1 MKVIKKINNNVAIC
15 LDSSNNELIA
25 LGKGIGFKKTPY
37 ELEDLTL
44 VDRTFY
50 DINPSIVALMDE
62 VSEDLFQVSVE
73 IVDKAKVYLKTDISD
88 SFAFVL
94 ADHLHFAIYR
104 SRQGIIIGNPLAFE
118 LKRLY
123 EKELKLSDW
132 TMKLIE
138 RRLNVR
144 LPMEEK
150 FNIAMHFINAQ
161 VMTNKII
168 KKDKMSKLIDNIT
181 FLIEDQLDIVIDR
194 ESFTYERFVMHL
206 QYLIKCKDQQR
217 TLNQSSEKLFYQMKR
232 DFKDV
237 YRCVRV
243 VSDYLESN
251 LNCKLNDENLLY
263 LILHINRLYDREG
276 L

>member
-104 SRQGIIIGNPLAFE
+104 SRQGIIIGNPLAF
-118 LKRLY
+118 
-123 EKELKLSDW
+123 
-132 TMKLIE
+132 
-138 RRLNVR
+138 
-144 LPMEEK
+144 
-150 FNIAMHFINAQ
+150 
-161 VMTNKII
+161 
-168 KKDKMSKLIDNIT
+168 
-181 FLIEDQLDIVIDR
+181 
-194 ESFTYERFVMHL
+194 
-206 QYLIKCKDQQR
+206 
-217 TLNQSSEKLFYQMKR
+217 
-232 DFKDV
+232 
-237 YRCVRV
+237 
-243 VSDYLESN
+243 
-251 LNCKLNDENLLY
+251 
-263 LILHINRLYDREG
+263 
-276 L
+276 

>member
-132 TMKLIE
+132 TMK
-138 RRLNVR
+138 
-144 LPMEEK
+144 
-150 FNIAMHFINAQ
+150 
-161 VMTNKII
+161 
-168 KKDKMSKLIDNIT
+168 
-181 FLIEDQLDIVIDR
+181 
-194 ESFTYERFVMHL
+194 
-206 QYLIKCKDQQR
+206 
-217 TLNQSSEKLFYQMKR
+217 
-232 DFKDV
+232 
-237 YRCVRV
+237 
-243 VSDYLESN
+243 
-251 LNCKLNDENLLY
+251 
-263 LILHINRLYDREG
+263 
-276 L
+276 